1 MLDSRVLLLVFA
13 EKRTTAMTLA
23 RLTSCRHDDSRN
35 TVSYMSVCS
44 SFLRFH
50 QPRFVCD
57 HMTSSDFDAL
67 TAHLTALQEP
77 SWPPLRGHRL
87 AMQGIAERMEMLY
100 RDLQWWTELDL
111 RLKDVDWSASGISR
125 WPLDVWCVFSSAQDL
140 CLVGNVNTASR
151 LEDVG
156 RIYGLRVTVV
166 VSMLQPREMKTRGAP
181 SDWAT
186 YFAEQSMCHV
196 QRPLDVGVARTGQ
209 QPLYAQQCI
218 SAWLKVCRDLWQHK
232 MSMRPSEPFVVL
244 FHCFGGR
251 NKGPAMACA
260 WLIVAYG
267 FSTDEAV
274 EYIVWERRGI
284 WPWRRREYI
293 LWAFKIL
300 EDAREDIVQ
309 YFQTNLRAL

>member
-1 MLDSRVLLLVFA
+1 MQLLLGSTLLDSTFAGFKFSWIRLMLDSRVLLLVFA

-156 RIYGLRVTVV
+156 RIYGLRVTGGLHAATPRDEDSRCAVGLGDV
-166 VSMLQPREMKTRGAP
+166 LRRAVYVSC
-181 SDWAT
+181 AT
-186 YFAEQSMCHV
+186 SFGRWGGSHWSTAAVCSTVYFSVAKGM
-196 QRPLDVGVARTGQ
+196 QRPLATQ
-209 QPLYAQQCI
+209 NEHATQ
-218 SAWLKVCRDLWQHK
+218 
-232 MSMRPSEPFVVL
+232 
-244 FHCFGGR
+244 
-251 NKGPAMACA
+251 
-260 WLIVAYG
+260 
-267 FSTDEAV
+267 
-274 EYIVWERRGI
+274 
-284 WPWRRREYI
+284 
-293 LWAFKIL
+293 
-300 EDAREDIVQ
+300 
-309 YFQTNLRAL
+309 